1 MVGACF
7 SNLREVFAVILSR
20 TVGDDPAA
28 ALIIVDLQVDFL
40 PGGRLAVP
48 RGDEVV
54 PLANAIAQ
62 GFRNV
67 ILTQDW
73 HPPGHVS
80 FASTH
85 AGRRPFETIRLSYGP
100 QVLWPD
106 HCIQGSEGASLAP
119 GLHVPHAQMIV
130 RKGIHAGL
138 DSYSTFYEADRQTP
152 TGLTGFLRDRG
163 ISTVYLLGLATDFC
177 VAWSAVDAAGHG
189 FTTFVIEDACRAIDM
204 DGSLEKARA
213 DMAGAGVRFVGNEQM
228 GA

>member
-1 MVGACF
+1 MPV
-7 SNLREVFAVILSR
+7 SR
-20 TVGDDPAA
+20 TVGDDPAV
-28 ALIIVDLQVDFL
+28 ALIIVDVQVDFL

-54 PLANAIAQ
+54 PLANSIAE

-67 ILTQDW
+67 LLTQDW

-85 AGRRPFETIRLSYGP
+85 AGRRPFETIPLSYGP

-106 HCIQGSEGASLAP
+106 HCVQGSEGAALAP
-119 GLHVPHAQMIV
+119 GLHVPQAQMIV

-138 DSYSTFYEADRQTP
+138 DSYSTFYEADRKTP

-189 FTTFVIEDACRAIDM
+189 FTTFVIEEACRAIDM

-213 DMAGAGVRFVGNEQM
+213 DMAGAGVRFVESGGM
-228 GA
+228 ARA